1 MVAFNKMF
9 VMMPVMLAARKLD
22 GEDPNIVFML
32 RCLYAVMQTV
42 AVTVVLYI
50 YYKAN
55 AAAKEKENE
64 VKIFVA
70 PAPQPFA
77 DPNAKPQY
85 QEKNLS
91 EHLTTTARS
100 LVGST
105 LFGICMTVGLHYYKG
120 MIVGLAI
127 QSVMCPF
134 NLAENALVSA
144 IFLKGGLN
152 NLKEKKIFGE
162 KLREDIEDEDE
173 VIDKDGNVIV
183 LKKEIA
189 AKAKNKH
196 ASAKKEKKSFE
207 DVLLDT
213 WDLGADAD
221 IKPLMGMLNKK
232 NINFAT
238 SENGWTPIM
247 VMSGLG
253 AKSAIGAMRQMKS
266 MGANPEKVD
275 KEGWNALHWSAFHGS
290 ADAAKVLLAKDDYDG
305 ITLGLHEVLDK
316 EGKNSLVH
324 AKAEGNDD
332 VAKVIED
339 AQLPDLD
346 DGAAGEGL
354 RKRK

>member
-22 GEDPNIVFML
+22 GEDPNVIFLL
-32 RCLYAVMQTV
+32 RCAYGGVQAIAVM
-42 AVTVVLYI
+42 VVLFI
-50 YYKAN
+50 FFKAN
-55 AAAKEKENE
+55 AASKDKENAGI
-64 VKIFVA
+64 KIYVP

-77 DPNAKPQY
+77 DPNAKVQL
-85 QEKNLS
+85 QEKLLS
-91 EHLTTTARS
+91 DHLYTTARG

-105 LFGICMTVGLHYYKG
+105 LFGICMTVGLHVWKG
-120 MIVGLAI
+120 MVVGLAI
-127 QSVMCPF
+127 QSIMCPF

-144 IFLKGGLN
+144 IFLKGGLG

-162 KLREDIEDEDE
+162 KLRDEIKADDE
-173 VIDKDGNVIV
+173 VVDGEGNVIV

-189 AKAKNKH
+189 SKANKKE
-196 ASAKKEKKSFE
+196 SPPKEKKSFE

-221 IKPLMGMLNKK
+221 IKPLMSMLSKK

-247 VMSGLG
+247 IMSGLG
-253 AKSAIGAMRQMKS
+253 AKSAPGAMRQMKAL
-266 MGANPEKVD
+266 GANTEKLD
-275 KEGWNALHWSAFHGS
+275 KEGWNALHWAAFHGS

-305 ITLGLHEVLDK
+305 IALGLHEVPDK
-316 EGKNSLVH
+316 EGKTAITH
-324 AKAEGNDD
+324 AKDEGNDD
-332 VAKVIED
+332 VAKVIE
-339 AQLPDLD
+339 AAELPDMD
-346 DGAAGEGL
+346 DGAAGEGM

>member
-32 RCLYAVMQTV
+32 RCLYGAMQTV
-42 AVTVVLYI
+42 AVMVVLFI
-50 YYKAN
+50 YVKAN
-55 AAAKEKENE
+55 AAAKEKENA

-77 DPNAKPQY
+77 DPNAKAQY

-91 EHLTTTARS
+91 DHLTTTARS
-100 LVGST
+100 LVTST
-105 LFGICMTVGLHYYKG
+105 LFGIAMTVGLHIWKG

-144 IFLKGGLN
+144 IFLKGGLV
-152 NLKEKKIFGE
+152 NLKEKRIFGE
-162 KLREDIEDEDE
+162 KLREEIEDEDE
-173 VIDKDGNVIV
+173 VVDGEGNVIV

-189 AKAKNKH
+189 SKANKKD
-196 ASAKKEKKSFE
+196 SSKKEKKSFE

-221 IKPLMGMLNKK
+221 IKPVMGMLNKK

-247 VMSGLG
+247 IMSGLG

-275 KEGWNALHWSAFHGS
+275 KEGWNALHWAAFHGS

-305 ITLGLHEVLDK
+305 ITLGLHQVPDK
-316 EGKNSLVH
+316 EGKNALVH

-332 VAKVIED
+332 VAKVIEE
-339 AQLPDLD
+339 AELPDLD
-346 DGAAGEGL
+346 GGAAGEGL